1 MSKFLLL
8 ESKNSPRICFD
19 PNNND
24 FEISGRSFPENAER
38 FYEGALEW
46 IDAYNPEEGEKISV
60 NFMLQYVS
68 SSSVICVLQ
77 ILKSFEDLKGRGCDV
92 SIHWKYQSD
101 DEDILATGEDLA
113 SLTNLDFE
121 YSTF

>member
-1 MSKFLLL
+1 MSKFLVT

-19 PNNND
+19 PGNNH
-24 FEISGRSFPENAER
+24 FEISGRSYPENAER

-46 IDAYNPEEGEKISV
+46 IDGYSPEDDKKIEV

-77 ILKSFEDLKGRGCDV
+77 ILKSFEDLKERGGAV
-92 SIHWKYQSD
+92 SIHWKHQSD

-113 SLTNLDFE
+113 SLTSLEFE